1 MTAPSTP
8 RLQHLEEL
16 ELAPTE
22 FSDVPLDSAFIL
34 HRVEESGTDRRLS
47 KQIGG
52 EARLSETFDRIK
64 NTDNNVDWAFWGAV
78 VQDYEAVARTQPA
91 ELAASI
97 QKGIPDV
104 IRQVARCSH

>member
-1 MTAPSTP
+1 
-8 RLQHLEEL
+8 
-16 ELAPTE
+16 
-22 FSDVPLDSAFIL
+22 
-34 HRVEESGTDRRLS
+34 
-47 KQIGG
+47 
-52 EARLSETFDRIK
+52 
-64 NTDNNVDWAFWGAV
+64 